1 MDSLIVQCRND
12 PSKNE
17 NDHSELVST
26 QCGRQSE
33 PGLFSFVPL
42 YIMCEKL
49 NEKPC
54 HVCQSFS
61 KSPMTFDARRRM
73 TIIHPQMWP
82 NTFCFCH
89 IAVDDTFK
97 VHMFRFLILG
107 VLDFG
112 FFGCRSIRIG
122 AFYSFILIINSM
134 QENMTSASGL

>member
-1 MDSLIVQCRND
+1 MWML
-12 PSKNE
+12 PSKVMPDLDWQHLWWIHRFYNVAFVSY
-17 NDHSELVST
+17 NWPQQQKKKDHSELVSA

-61 KSPMTFDARRRM
+61 KSPMTFDARRTM

-89 IAVDDTFK
+89 IVA
-97 VHMFRFLILG
+97 ILAKISLGGGPLQG
-107 VLDFG
+107 VCCL
-112 FFGCRSIRIG
+112 
-122 AFYSFILIINSM
+122 
-134 QENMTSASGL
+134 